1 VPGETAPRTVPL
13 TWALSLSQATPGLA
27 APGCGPGAPM
37 SAVLSK
43 SGCDTS
49 LAPPHR
55 ACSRAALGTFL
66 SGCGA
71 LSSWRRPTYALREAR
86 YRALRPLPA
95 PMPHASA
102 TTALKT
108 LGFPATPFHDPVH
121 DPSLVAWLC
130 RGPPHRARCGIP
142 LLHRPS
148 ALGDGLH
155 SS

>member
-1 VPGETAPRTVPL
+1 VSASDRERPVFAGVNDANSTAI
-13 TWALSLSQATPGLA
+13 
-27 APGCGPGAPM
+27 
-37 SAVLSK
+37 
-43 SGCDTS
+43 
-49 LAPPHR
+49 
-55 ACSRAALGTFL
+55 LGV
-66 SGCGA
+66 S
-71 LSSWRRPTYALREAR
+71 YALREAR

-108 LGFPATPFHDPVH
+108 LGFPATPFHDP
-121 DPSLVAWLC
+121 SLVAWLC